1 MFTFS
6 TNIPESNTLDDAY
19 QYPFYSVVLPTTST
33 LPSIFGYD
41 GRIMEHKLDFPS
53 NAWQIWLIPNY
64 FHRYVHHGL
73 LKLFFRNEI
82 RFYCYLAWINK
93 LMLAGCMYSLGMC
106 KGFFNM
112 FRFLSFIFFSNIFPL
127 RKSAMCFFNR
137 ANQKHI
143 GTRYWNVSK
152 WNITSRKSVTIKQ
165 KFH

>member
-19 QYPFYSVVLPTTST
+19 QYPFHSVVLPTTST

-64 FHRYVHHGL
+64 FHRYVHHGM
-73 LKLFFRNEI
+73 LKRFFRNEI

-93 LMLAGCMYSLGMC
+93 LMLAGWLHVSTRNVQRLFSTCFAFLAL
-106 KGFFNM
+106 
-112 FRFLSFIFFSNIFPL
+112 LSFQTFFHFVKVPCAS
-127 RKSAMCFFNR
+127 FF
-137 ANQKHI
+137 
-143 GTRYWNVSK
+143 
-152 WNITSRKSVTIKQ
+152 
-165 KFH
+165 